1 MNGNNKDMVNH
12 PDHYKQGGKECIEVM
27 IDEFGVRDVIAFC
40 RLNAFK
46 YQWRAGKK
54 EGNSYSQDMAK
65 AEWYNEYAE
74 KLISQGPYNNDE

>member
-1 MNGNNKDMVNH
+1 MDNNKDMVNH

-54 EGNSYSQDMAK
+54 EGNKSCFFHRFTLPK
-65 AEWYNEYAE
+65 F
-74 KLISQGPYNNDE
+74 